1 MGRYA
6 FYSLRKRRIYSTMVF
21 GSGGLFTLVSL
32 SHLLMRALTT
42 LSASRSSLGSTGGSP
57 KKRYEGSYESFG
69 LRPFGQLAAPIRP
82 RRLDRFLFPL
92 EPRLT
97 DREWCRIKSVM
108 MRGADDKAVPLR
120 QLGSAQTRR
129 PGAQ

>member
-57 KKRYEGSYESFG
+57 KSAMKA
-69 LRPFGQLAAPIRP
+69 L
-82 RRLDRFLFPL
+82 
-92 EPRLT
+92 
-97 DREWCRIKSVM
+97 
-108 MRGADDKAVPLR
+108 MRVLVCDP
-120 QLGSAQTRR
+120 LGSLPRQFALGGSIDSFFHSNLGSPTAS
-129 PGAQ
+129 GAASRV